1 MCLPYID
8 VLFGIEPYHLWK
20 DEQDHQTG
28 DVKDGVPFQPDFK
41 QQDEVFHGFV
51 KRYPN
56 IKCIAKHVRYAYSCS
71 ENSLMAYLWYDG
83 KTYESQKLR
92 VHILDRVGGGDAFV
106 SGIIYALMAGG
117 LPCAEVT
124 FRTQAA
130 KESIRLMAEEYPDML
145 VGAGTVLTTTQV
157 DEAMEAGAKFIVSPG
172 FDPEIV
178 DYCQEKG
185 IEIFPG
191 CVSPSEVAQAVK
203 KD

>member
-1 MCLPYID
+1 
-8 VLFGIEPYHLWK
+8 
-20 DEQDHQTG
+20 
-28 DVKDGVPFQPDFK
+28 
-41 QQDEVFHGFV
+41 
-51 KRYPN
+51 
-56 IKCIAKHVRYAYSCS
+56 
-71 ENSLMAYLWYDG
+71 MAYLWYDG
-83 KTYESQKLR
+83 KTYENQKLR
-92 VHILDRVGGGDAFV
+92 VHILDRVSGGDAFV

-203 KD
+203 KGLKVVKFFPAEQAGGSWTVKRDLVKVGDFDKIEQLTKEAKKLAQGIR